1 MLLIFPERRIEF
13 NYEEFGDS
21 PTCLSEKDDIGGLSS
36 LVLRLNMIVLRIS
49 KALNSLRKM
58 ILIR

>member
-1 MLLIFPERRIEF
+1 MTL
-13 NYEEFGDS
+13 
-21 PTCLSEKDDIGGLSS
+21 TVCLQLKLFEKDDIGGLSS